1 GALIAA
7 ATDLSFNP
15 RGYAAVLCNDL
26 LTSLY
31 LIMVKNTPG
40 TNGLST
46 TGMLFYNS
54 MLSLPMLL
62 CAVVLKGEPGGM
74 AGYPML
80 WHRTFQMVLLASS
93 ALGLTINHSTFVCTR
108 VNEPLMTSVAG
119 NLKNA
124 IMTIVGAFSFG
135 DFIFEPWNAAGLT
148 VSMAGAVWYA
158 MRSALRVRVLAWHAW
173 RHRCRHWACPAS
185 RKARPC
191 PNHAKTGVPPST
203 LDPPLHA
210 DCPQARQKSIKDRL
224 LQQVPVIGRDRLK
237 GRADGVQLQL
247 TGAPNGFTASG
258 ASSAHLSA
266 IMGSHSRSNSR
277 GDLSHAGQQP

>member
-1 GALIAA
+1 
-7 ATDLSFNP
+7 
-15 RGYAAVLCNDL
+15 
-26 LTSLY
+26 
-31 LIMVKNTPG
+31 
-40 TNGLST
+40 
-46 TGMLFYNS
+46 MLFYNS

-108 VNEPLMTSVAG
+108 VNEPLMTSVAGGLWGGVGACRAAGPAGGAVVGWASWEASCHSAPSPTCWPAG